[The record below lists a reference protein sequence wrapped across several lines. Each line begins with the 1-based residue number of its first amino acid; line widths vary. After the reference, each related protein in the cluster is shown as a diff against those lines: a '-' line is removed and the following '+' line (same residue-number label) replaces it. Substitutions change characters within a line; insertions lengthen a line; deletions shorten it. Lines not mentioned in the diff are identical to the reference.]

1 MRELSQHI
9 LDLLENSLEA
19 GASRVRLEIVED
31 TAQDRLTIVVA
42 DDGRGMDAQTVSRV
56 VDPFYTTRT
65 TRDVGLGIPL
75 LRAAAQRCEGDLTIS
90 SEPGVG
96 TTVIA
101 EFVKSHI
108 DRAPLGDME
117 STLMSVL
124 LSRHDCDLVFEHRVN
139 DRSFGLDTAE
149 IKEILGDL
157 PFTHPDIRRWLQ
169 AYIREGYQELL
180 SALKGYTMGSS
191 RLSCYQEGERDAETE
206 ISG

>member
-9 LDLLENSLEA
+9 LDLLENALEA

-31 TAQDRLTIVVA
+31 TTRDRLTIVVA
-42 DDGRGMDAQTVSRV
+42 DNGRGMDAETVARV

-75 LRAAAQRCEGDLTIS
+75 FKAAAQRCEGDLTIS
-90 SEPGVG
+90 SEPGAG
-96 TTVIA
+96 TIVTA
-101 EFVKSHI
+101 AFVRSHI
-108 DRAPLGDME
+108 DRAPLGNME

-124 LSRHDCDLVFEHRVN
+124 LSQHDCDLVYEHRFD
-139 DRSFGLDTAE
+139 DRSFSLDTAE

-169 AYIREGYQELL
+169 ATIREGYQELYQ
-180 SALKGYTMGSS
+180 AL
-191 RLSCYQEGERDAETE
+191 
-206 ISG
+206 